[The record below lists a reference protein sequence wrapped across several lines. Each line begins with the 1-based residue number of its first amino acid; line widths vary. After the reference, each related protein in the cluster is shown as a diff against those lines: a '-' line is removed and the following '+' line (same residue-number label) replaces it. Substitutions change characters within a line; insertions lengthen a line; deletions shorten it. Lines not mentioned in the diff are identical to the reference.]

1 MQNIEKHISIV
12 GRLHIALNLISIGLA
27 IFFALYFDALFLPL
41 AIILFSIP
49 GIVAGFGLL
58 KRKSWSR
65 VLGIAMAIFNLLTIP
80 HGTIIG
86 IYSLIV
92 LFNPMAMGPFKRE
105 TAIALPQ

>member
-12 GRLHIALNLISIGLA
+12 GWLHIALNLVNIGIA
-27 IFFALYFDALFLPL
+27 TFFALYFDSTFLPT

-49 GIVAGFGLL
+49 GLVAGFGLL

-65 VLGIAMAIFNLLTIP
+65 GMGIAMAILNLLTIP

-92 LFNPMAMGPFKRE
+92 LFNPVAVSQFKNE
-105 TAIALPQ
+105 TFDTMLQ